1 MNVNVT
7 LVVLTMLKAEL
18 QLVLP
23 TGKQELPSVTL
34 KDGNPDQHAESLA
47 LGLTG
52 TSNGVQRHGFLS
64 AGEANSDD
72 LVLMYTQLLSED
84 AFLGHTSDRARAVP
98 VETAGSELN
107 RSQAG
112 IVKRVVDDLNS
123 DLDQVMHSI
132 LNKCGLVH
140 LLDLLPDI
148 FDHKE
153 LAAAYYALSGKKPPS
168 SRALARM
175 MLDEYAIGSG
185 DKQRVVKGRDLIREY
200 ETDEPDLLGQ
210 KWDKNKDLYRTGGP
224 KAKRLYKKNTQT
236 DKG

>member
-7 LVVLTMLKAEL
+7 LVVFTMLKAEL

-23 TGKQELPSVTL
+23 QGKQKLPSMSL
-34 KDGNPDQHAESLA
+34 EDGDPDRHAESLA
-47 LGLTG
+47 SGLTG
-52 TSNGVQRHGFLS
+52 ISNGVQRHGFLS
-64 AGEANSDD
+64 ADESNSDD

-84 AFLGHTSDRARAVP
+84 ALLGHASVGTRAIP
-98 VETAGSELN
+98 VEAADLELGGN
-107 RSQAG
+107 EAG

-132 LNKCGLVH
+132 LNKRGLVH

-175 MLDEYAIGSG
+175 MLDGYTIGSG
-185 DKQRVVKGRDLIREY
+185 EKQRTVNGRDLIREY
-200 ETDEPDLLGQ
+200 ESDEPDLLGQ

>member
-23 TGKQELPSVTL
+23 KGRQELPSVTL
-34 KDGNPDQHAESLA
+34 KDGNPDQCAESLA
-47 LGLTG
+47 SGLTG
-52 TSNGVQRHGFLS
+52 ISNGVQRHGFLS
-64 AGEANSDD
+64 ADESNSDD

-84 AFLGHTSDRARAVP
+84 AFLGQTSGEARAIP
-98 VETAGSELN
+98 VESAGSELN
-107 RSQAG
+107 SNQAG
-112 IVKRVVDDLNS
+112 IVKRVVNDLNS

-132 LNKCGLVH
+132 LNKRGLVH

-175 MLDEYAIGSG
+175 MLDGYTIGSG
-185 DKQRVVKGRDLIREY
+185 EKQRTVKGRDLIREY
-200 ETDEPDLLGQ
+200 ETDEPGLLGQ

>member
-23 TGKQELPSVTL
+23 IGTQELPSVAL
-34 KDGNPDQHAESLA
+34 VDGNPDQKAESLA
-47 LGLTG
+47 SGLTG
-52 TSNGVQRHGFLS
+52 ISGGAQRHGFLS
-64 AGEANSDD
+64 ADESQSNG
-72 LVLMYTQLLSED
+72 LVLLYTQLLSED
-84 AFLGHTSDRARAVP
+84 DFLGQTSGGARVIP
-98 VETAGSELN
+98 VEAVDFDLDSN
-107 RSQAG
+107 QAA
-112 IVKRVVDDLNS
+112 IVKRVVGDLNS
-123 DLDQVMHSI
+123 DLDQVMNSI
-132 LNKCGLVH
+132 LNKRGLVH

-175 MLDEYAIGSG
+175 MLDGYTIGSG
-185 DKQRVVKGRDLIREY
+185 EKQRTVKGRDLIREY

-224 KAKRLYKKNTQT
+224 KAKRLYKKNTPT
-236 DKG
+236 AEG